1 MNSKRIF
8 NDTDFGKVFSFY
20 KSRGVRS
27 RLDLF
32 DRTILYVMLGM
43 LFVGAIAVA
52 SAYLKAHRNYQ
63 YMEIS
68 KMIDQRHEVQQQ
80 KNIIQHDYQRLT
92 APESLFAKAQSLH
105 LKVATIDQIA
115 TASIQLDK
123 SSVALVEYKQEL

>member
-8 NDTDFGKVFSFY
+8 NNTDFGKVFSFY

-32 DRTILYVMLGM
+32 DRSVLSVMLGM

-68 KMIDQRHEVQQQ
+68 RMIDQRHELKQQ
-80 KNIIQHDYQRLT
+80 KNIQQHEYQRLT
-92 APESLFAKAQSLH
+92 APQNLFDKARALH
-105 LKVATIDQIA
+105 LRVATIDQIVS
-115 TASIQLDK
+115 TSTQVG
-123 SSVALVEYKQEL
+123 SNSVALVEHKQEL